1 MWGGINGYEEV
12 RKVARE
18 RMKGYCRVCPV
29 CNGVAC
35 AGRFLGMG
43 GFLTGAAFKSN
54 VEDLSKVKLKL
65 RTIHDAKDPNMEFQ
79 FFNEKLDFL

>member
-1 MWGGINGYEEV
+1 MDMKEV

-35 AGRFLGMG
+35 AGGEVPGMG
-43 GFLTGAAFKSN
+43 GSLTGAAFKSN

-79 FFNEKLDFL
+79 FF